1 MSLKGIELQIAI
13 PKTFDAGK
21 IAEQKQ
27 QQSQLNNDQAAANTD
42 RQTIKNRE
50 TVLESEKYAALDGE
64 TNESEQEQ
72 MKDQQKKQQQDEE
85 KKTVHP
91 YKGSFVDFIG

>member
-13 PKTFDAGK
+13 PKTFEAGK

-27 QQSQLNNDQAAANTD
+27 QQSQLNSDQANALTD
-42 RQTIKNRE
+42 RQTLKNRE
-50 TVLESEKYAALDGE
+50 TVLETAEYAKMDSNKKNG
-64 TNESEQEQ
+64 NDSSQQEERERN
-72 MKDQQKKQQQDEE
+72 KEEE

>member
-13 PKTFDAGK
+13 PKTFEAGK

-27 QQSQLNNDQAAANTD
+27 QQSQLNQDHANTLTD
-42 RQTIKNRE
+42 RQTLKNRE
-50 TVLESEKYAALDGE
+50 TVLESEKYAEMDADRKKHE
-64 TNESEQEQ
+64 EQQSEERERRE
-72 MKDQQKKQQQDEE
+72 KEEE

-91 YKGSFVDFIG
+91 YKGSFVDFTG